1 MLDSSATA
9 PAASITSSLG
19 AFSSRAASIGVSMRQ
34 DTVMDEH
41 SILRAPRFIGR
52 VEGFLTPL
60 PAERPK
66 QTPLFFIFPARR
78 LAREG
83 GLPNWSRT

>member
-1 MLDSSATA
+1 MH
-9 PAASITSSLG
+9 
-19 AFSSRAASIGVSMRQ
+19 Q

-41 SILRAPRFIGR
+41 SILATFSQTDSLPRAAVRAAATDRTRLAPRFIGLI
-52 VEGFLTPL
+52 EEFPTLL

-66 QTPLFFIFPARR
+66 QTPLFCIIPARR
-78 LAREG
+78 LPREG